1 MANSNIMPNLSLGVN
16 SPYTAEEQKFRYF
29 TDAFVDTVTPVEV
42 VAVNGAFVD
51 VKPLLQRVTINNEI
65 IDITDADVINN
76 VPVLKFYGNK
86 CKLYY
91 ELSAGVKGLLLASK
105 FDIRNYKK
113 VHGECEVASARQFS
127 FASGFFLPVDF
138 GDNDKKGF
146 IIENGDTYLQIL
158 PDAVN
163 IKSTTI
169 NVDCATANVNAS
181 AVNLGGDGG
190 SQVARLG
197 DSVQV
202 EVTSGSSAGTWS
214 GTIISGSTIVK
225 AK

>member
-16 SPYTAEEQKFRYF
+16 SPYTADEQKFRYF

-65 IDITDADVINN
+65 IAITDADVINN

-105 FDIRNYKK
+105 FDMRNYKK
-113 VHGECEVASARQFS
+113 VHGVCEVASARQFS

-138 GDNDKKGF
+138 GDNDKTGF
-146 IIENGDTYLQIL
+146 VIENGDTYLQIL

-163 IKSTTI
+163 IKATTI

-181 AVNLGGDGG
+181 AINLGGDGG
-190 SQVARLG
+190 AQVARLG
-197 DSVQV
+197 DTVQV
-202 EVTSGSSAGTWS
+202 EVTSGSSAGTWN
-214 GTIISGSTIVK
+214 GTITSGSTIVK

>member
-1 MANSNIMPNLSLGVN
+1 MLTNIMPNLSLGVN
-16 SPYTAEEQKFRYF
+16 SPYTADEQKFKYF

-42 VAVNGAFVD
+42 VAVNGALVD
-51 VKPLLQRVTINNEI
+51 VKPLLQRVTINNEV
-65 IDITDADVINN
+65 IDITDADIINN

-86 CKLYY
+86 CKLYF

-127 FASGFFLPVDF
+127 FSSGFFLPVDF
-138 GDNDKKGF
+138 GNNDTTGF
-146 IIENGDTYLQIL
+146 VIENGETYLQIL
-158 PDAVN
+158 PEEVN

-169 NVDCATANVNAS
+169 NVDCTTANVNAT

-190 SQVARLG
+190 AQVARLG
-197 DSVQV
+197 DKVQV
-202 EVTSGSSAGTWS
+202 EVKSGSSAGTWD
-214 GTIISGSTIVK
+214 GVITSGSMIVK